1 MKSLID
7 NRPGPR
13 GPRSTVTCRLKG
25 GVGSCHAKG
34 ETAGATVRTTAD
46 VAVARISKKDNRASP
61 DHGNPWNRDLSGSG
75 PRFVHSGLYASAG
88 LSAQGGDWASVRWI
102 VVWIRPSGGSS
113 IPRSVTG
120 SRGFEG
126 RGGGGAELA
135 WFVLLVRVIADLG
148 GPMRTDREPPSTI
161 S

>member
-61 DHGNPWNRDLSGSG
+61 DHGNPGTETFRGQG
-75 PRFVHSGLYASAG
+75 PG
-88 LSAQGGDWASVRWI
+88 LSTVASMLPLACPPKVATGR
-102 VVWIRPSGGSS
+102 RFGGSWY
-113 IPRSVTG
+113 G
-120 SRGFEG
+120 SAPL
-126 RGGGGAELA
+126 GA
-135 WFVLLVRVIADLG
+135 VLYHDL
-148 GPMRTDREPPSTI
+148 
-161 S
+161 